1 MKYRLI
7 QFSLIL
13 LVACSAKSQ
22 DSVSEMRGTMRISM
36 EEAELSFQGKTY
48 YLNDPPGILL
58 PLIEEARQKT
68 GAFEVV
74 REICVKGRRI
84 TRQNNNGNSFGASGR
99 YGQAVVVESLC

>member
-13 LVACSAKSQ
+13 LVACSAKPQ
-22 DSVSEMRGTMRISM
+22 DSVSEMRGTMRVSL

-48 YLNDPPGILL
+48 YLNDPHGILP
-58 PLIEEARQKT
+58 PLIEEARQKM

-74 REICVKGRRI
+74 REVCVKGRRI
-84 TRQNNNGNSFGASGR
+84 TRQNNGGKGFGASGR
-99 YGQAVVVESLC
+99 YGQAIVVESLC